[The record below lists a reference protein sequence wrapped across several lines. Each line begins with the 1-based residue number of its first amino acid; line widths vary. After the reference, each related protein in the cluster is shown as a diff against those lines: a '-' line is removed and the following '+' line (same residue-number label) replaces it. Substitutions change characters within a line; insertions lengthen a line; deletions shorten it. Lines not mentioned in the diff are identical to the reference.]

1 MVMGLGI
8 RSQIKREGK
17 GTISGEC
24 RAGKVRQGLETGR
37 GRAQGRPVP
46 RMGEAQKCRR
56 FLSYELT
63 RALPLWVYYRQP
75 MVKKL

>member
-24 RAGKVRQGLETGR
+24 RAGKVRQGLEAGG
-37 GRAQGRPVP
+37 GRAQGRLE
-46 RMGEAQKCRR
+46 EAIMASAQNGGGTK
-56 FLSYELT
+56 
-63 RALPLWVYYRQP
+63 V
-75 MVKKL
+75 